1 MSSTASAMSAQH
13 QSFNSGL
20 LKRHLFHVSVNA
32 SLRDAICGIKERK
45 RRRRMNRSVM
55 MVTRCGAE
63 VAWRADRVAA
73 AQDYGS
79 LASRFG

>member
-1 MSSTASAMSAQH
+1 
-13 QSFNSGL
+13 
-20 LKRHLFHVSVNA
+20 
-32 SLRDAICGIKERK
+32 
-45 RRRRMNRSVM
+45 MNRSVV

-63 VAWRADRVAA
+63 VAWRVDRVAA